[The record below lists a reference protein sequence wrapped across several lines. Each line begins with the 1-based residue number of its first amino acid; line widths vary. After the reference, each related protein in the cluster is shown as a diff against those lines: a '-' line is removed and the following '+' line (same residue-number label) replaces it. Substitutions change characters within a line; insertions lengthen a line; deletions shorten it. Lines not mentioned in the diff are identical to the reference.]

1 MTDFNITSQT
11 TAALHATTTDTLFG
25 YIADCRL
32 KASQIRGDILFYALE
47 YAYQPH
53 PRFWRDL
60 RTATVVEEMSRRYP
74 EWRTELAMS
83 GDSPDTVLK
92 ELEEI
97 VYMNAF
103 DEANAERLQALPVAE
118 RPVTSADASEWIFKA
133 LAEEG
138 LQDELEYAERDGY
151 RCGGDARIEL
161 HRLEQARQGIINERL
176 GTIVARQF
184 RDASMKGKH

>member
-32 KASQIRGDILFYALE
+32 KASQIKVDILFYALE

-60 RTATVVEEMSRRYP
+60 RTATVVEEM
-74 EWRTELAMS
+74 AMS

-118 RPVTSADASEWIFKA
+118 RPVTSADASEWIFQA
-133 LAEEG
+133 LADEG
-138 LQDELEYAERDGY
+138 LQYELEYAERDGY
-151 RCGGDARIEL
+151 RCGADARAEL
-161 HRLEQARQGIINERL
+161 YRLEQARRGINKERL

-184 RDASMKGKH
+184 RDTRMKGTH